1 MTSERKSCLR
11 AAGGATTGG
20 EFLGAMD
27 SETSGHVPAIYVA
40 KYNRFVD
47 NILGKINNILRAN
60 YEPVT
65 VKLTSSNSNTKTNKN
80 KNKTKRK
87 GTKNGTKKSAS
98 RPIDVSAVTE
108 RDDNENNVEKVTQ
121 TVESVVTQT
130 NATEKE
136 PISLESLTE
145 TSVRANNRRTSNKNK
160 NTNKNRK
167 RTKNKTKNQSNKNK
181 TKSKSRPKARA
192 TLYGLASLQ
201 RTGDVSVNMMSDHT
215 TIKTK
220 FSLGPLV
227 LKVEK
232 EFGRAA
238 KKELRSA
245 TATTAEMSGKLS
257 LRVLH
262 GGAAT
267 LHSIRVL
274 QPKQVRVESQDDH
287 DRTRE
292 FVWKRSSHIAHLVSQ
307 KLSSATR
314 SMLRPPPSS
323 AA

>member
-1 MTSERKSCLR
+1 MNLGGVESEPS
-11 AAGGATTGG
+11 A
-20 EFLGAMD
+20 
-27 SETSGHVPAIYVA
+27 HVPAIYVA

-47 NILGKINNILRAN
+47 QILDKINNILRAN

-65 VKLTSSNSNTKTNKN
+65 VKLSNSNSGSKSNKN
-80 KNKTKRK
+80 KNKGKRK
-87 GTKNGTKKSAS
+87 GTKKNGTKKSAS
-98 RPIDVSAVTE
+98 RPIDASANPEKSV
-108 RDDNENNVEKVTQ
+108 NENNVENVLPT
-121 TVESVVTQT
+121 TEPGITETAAV
-130 NATEKE
+130 TEKE
-136 PISLESLTE
+136 TIALESSTE
-145 TSVRANNRRTSNKNK
+145 ANVRSRRTSASSNSSKNSS
-160 NTNKNRK
+160 KNRK
-167 RTKNKTKNQSNKNK
+167 RTKNKTKNKKGTTATTTGSNNKNK
-181 TKSKSRPKARA
+181 TKTKSSRPKARA

-314 SMLRPPPSS
+314 SMLRPPPVAP

>member
-1 MTSERKSCLR
+1 MR
-11 AAGGATTGG
+11 
-20 EFLGAMD
+20 
-27 SETSGHVPAIYVA
+27 
-40 KYNRFVD
+40 VD
-47 NILGKINNILRAN
+47 FEL
-60 YEPVT
+60 
-65 VKLTSSNSNTKTNKN
+65 
-80 KNKTKRK
+80 
-87 GTKNGTKKSAS
+87 
-98 RPIDVSAVTE
+98 
-108 RDDNENNVEKVTQ
+108 Q
-121 TVESVVTQT
+121 
-130 NATEKE
+130 
-136 PISLESLTE
+136 
-145 TSVRANNRRTSNKNK
+145 
-160 NTNKNRK
+160 
-167 RTKNKTKNQSNKNK
+167 

-274 QPKQVRVESQDDH
+274 QPKQVSR
-287 DRTRE
+287 
-292 FVWKRSSHIAHLVSQ
+292 
-307 KLSSATR
+307 
-314 SMLRPPPSS
+314 LR
-323 AA
+323 